1 MTTSTPPG
9 ARALTV
15 WGAAVA
21 AYAIAVLHRSS
32 LGVAGL
38 ETASR
43 FGVSASV
50 LASLAVAQLVV
61 YAAFQIPVGVLLDR
75 LGPRRI
81 IAGGAFLMAAGQ
93 LVVATA
99 TVVPAALLGRMFIG
113 AGDAMTFVC
122 VIRLI
127 PAWFPQRRVPLM
139 TQLTGSIGQLG
150 QVLAAVPLVAVL
162 QGAGWGAAFG
172 GLAAVGL
179 LAAILV
185 VVVVRDSPASGPV
198 DPAATRSASPAG
210 VGMSAQREGVLVGLR
225 AVAREPGAWLGFWVH
240 FLSAFSTNVVVL
252 LWGFS
257 FFVEGQGRTTAE
269 ASALLTLNV
278 VAAVVAGPLLGEAS
292 ARHPERR
299 TRTVLVIA
307 GAIGVAWLVVLVPSG
322 PRPLAVLAFF
332 VVAVAVGGPTSL
344 VGFDVARHCT
354 PAHRLGATTG
364 FVNTGSFVAAL
375 STMLAIG
382 VVLDHVAPG
391 TTRDLD
397 AYRQGLA
404 VVAVPWV
411 MGVTGL
417 LVTRRRTRAAHPDV
431 GL

>member
-1 MTTSTPPG
+1 VTTSTPPG

-32 LGVAGL
+32 LGVVGL

-50 LASLAVAQLVV
+50 LASLAVAQLIV

-81 IAGGAFLMAAGQ
+81 IAGGAFLMAVGQ

-99 TVVPAALLGRMFIG
+99 TVVPAALLGRMLIG

-162 QGAGWGAAFG
+162 QGSGWGAAFG

-179 LAAILV
+179 LAAIAV
-185 VVVVRDSPASGPV
+185 EMQARP
-198 DPAATRSASPAG
+198 
-210 VGMSAQREGVLVGLR
+210 EGVLVGLR

-299 TRTVLVIA
+299 TRIVLIIA
-307 GAIGVAWLVVLVPSG
+307 GVIGVAWLVVLVPSG

-354 PAHRLGATTG
+354 PPHRLGATTG

-391 TTRDLD
+391 ASRDLD

-417 LVTRRRTRAAHPDV
+417 LVSRRRTRAAHPEV
-431 GL
+431 RL

>member
-1 MTTSTPPG
+1 VTTSTPPG

-38 ETASR
+38 ETTSR

-50 LASLAVAQLVV
+50 LASLAVAQLIV
-61 YAAFQIPVGVLLDR
+61 YAAFQIPVGVVLDR

-81 IAGGAFLMAAGQ
+81 IAGGAFLMAVGQ

-162 QGAGWGAAFG
+162 QGSGWGAGFG

-185 VVVVRDSPASGPV
+185 VVVVRDSPASGPA
-198 DPAATRSASPAG
+198 DPAATRTRPAAA
-210 VGMSAQREGVLVGLR
+210 VEMPAPPEGVVAGLR

-240 FLSAFSTNVVVL
+240 FVSAFSTNVVVL

-278 VAAVVAGPLLGEAS
+278 VAAVVAGPLVGEAS

-299 TRTVLVIA
+299 TRIVLIIA
-307 GAIGVAWLVVLVPSG
+307 GVIGVAWLVVLVPSG
-322 PRPLAVLAFF
+322 PRPLAVLALF
-332 VVAVAVGGPTSL
+332 VVAIAVGGPTSL

-364 FVNTGSFVAAL
+364 FVNTGAFVAAL

-382 VVLDHVAPG
+382 VVLDHLAPG
-391 TTRDLD
+391 TSRDLD
-397 AYRQGLA
+397 AYRQSLA
-404 VVAVPWV
+404 IVAVPWV

-417 LVTRRRTRAAHPDV
+417 LVARRRTRAAHPEV
-431 GL
+431 RL